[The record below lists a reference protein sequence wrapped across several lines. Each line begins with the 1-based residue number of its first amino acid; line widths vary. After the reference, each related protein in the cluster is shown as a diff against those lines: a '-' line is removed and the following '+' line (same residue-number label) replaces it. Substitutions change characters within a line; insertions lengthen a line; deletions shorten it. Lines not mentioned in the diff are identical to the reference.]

1 MSSPAPSDGP
11 TNTSQVRSSRDPE
24 LVRAGLEAWL
34 ATKLPVGAAPRI
46 TGLEGTSANGM
57 SSETLLLDATW
68 TEDGEPRV
76 ERLVSRLAPDDKDV
90 PVFPAYDL
98 LRQFEVIGLVGERS
112 DVPVPRTWWCETDA
126 DPIGT
131 PFFVMSRLDGR
142 VPPDVMP
149 YNFGDSWLF
158 DASPADQRRLQD
170 ASVDVLARLHAIEVT
185 GEEGGSVDDAF
196 AFLDFDEPGAT
207 PLRRR
212 LRHTADWFD
221 WISREM
227 PRSALVARAL
237 TWLDDRFPADEG
249 PAVVSWGDSR
259 IGNVMYDG
267 FEPAAVL
274 DWEMAG
280 LGPRE
285 LDLSWMAY
293 AHRVFEDIAAGY
305 GLGGMPDFLRMDDVA
320 ATYERS
326 TGHTPRHL
334 DWYATYAAVQYAIVF
349 LRTGFRSVH
358 FGEREMPDEVD
369 DLIMNR
375 DALERMLAG
384 TYW

>member
-1 MSSPAPSDGP
+1 MSTSSSADGP
-11 TNTSQVRSSRDPE
+11 RNTAQVRSSRDPE
-24 LVRAGLEAWL
+24 RVRAGLEAWL
-34 ATKLPVGAAPRI
+34 ATKLPAGAEPKI

-68 TEDGEPRV
+68 IEDGEPRS
-76 ERLVSRLAPDDKDV
+76 ERLVSRLAPDEHDV
-90 PVFPAYDL
+90 PVFSTYDL
-98 LRQFEVIGLVGERS
+98 VKQFDAIRLVGERS
-112 DVPVPRTWWCETDA
+112 DVPVPGTWWCEPDPE
-126 DPIGT
+126 PIGT

-149 YNFGDSWLF
+149 YNFGDSWLY
-158 DASPADQRRLQD
+158 DASAEDQRRLQD
-170 ASVDVLARLHAIEVT
+170 ASVDVLARLHAID
-185 GEEGGSVDDAF
+185 VDDSF

-207 PLRRR
+207 ALRRR
-212 LRHTADWFD
+212 LCHTADWFD
-221 WISREM
+221 WISEDM
-227 PRSALVARAL
+227 PRSDLVTRSLA
-237 TWLDDRFPADEG
+237 WLDERFPTDEG

-259 IGNVMYDG
+259 IGNVMYDD
-267 FEPAAVL
+267 FEPVAVL

-293 AHRVFEDIAAGY
+293 AHRVFEDIAATY
-305 GLGGMPDFLRMDDVA
+305 GMGGMPDFLRMDDVA
-320 ATYERS
+320 STYERI

-334 DWYATYAAVQYAIVF
+334 EWYATYAAVQYAIVF

-358 FGEREMPDEVD
+358 FGEREMPAEVD
-369 DLIMNR
+369 ELIMNR
-375 DALERMLAG
+375 GPLEQMLAG

>member
-1 MSSPAPSDGP
+1 MSTRGDEGP
-11 TNTSQVRSSRDPE
+11 RNTTQIRSSRDPA

-34 ATKLPVGAAPRI
+34 ADQLPAGAAPAV

-68 TEDGEPRV
+68 TEGGNPRA
-76 ERLVSRLAPDDKDV
+76 ERLVARLAPDGADV

-98 LRQFEVIGLVGERS
+98 ERQFEVIRLVGERS
-112 DVPVPRTWWCETDA
+112 DVPVPRTWWCEPDA
-126 DPIGT
+126 GPIGT
-131 PFFVMSRLDGR
+131 AFFVMSRLDGR

-149 YNFGDSWLF
+149 YNFGDSWLY
-158 DASPADQRRLQD
+158 DADPADQQRLQD
-170 ASVDVLARLHAIEVT
+170 ATVDVLARLHAIDVDA
-185 GEEGGSVDDAF
+185 GADDAF
-196 AFLDFDEPGAT
+196 SFLAFAEPGAT
-207 PLRRR
+207 ALRRR

-221 WISREM
+221 WISRDM
-227 PRSALVARAL
+227 PRSLLVTRAFA
-237 TWLDDRFPADEG
+237 WLDEHFPADEG

-285 LDLSWMAY
+285 LDLSWLAY
-293 AHRVFEDIAAGY
+293 AHRVFEDIAATY
-305 GLGGMPDFLRMDDVA
+305 GMGGMPEFLRIEDVA
-320 ATYERS
+320 GAYERI
-326 TGHTPRHL
+326 TGDTPRHL
-334 DWYATYAAVQYAIVF
+334 EWYGAYAAVQYAIVF

-358 FGEREMPDEVD
+358 FGEREMPAEVD
-369 DLIMNR
+369 ELIMNR
-375 DALERMLAG
+375 ASLERMLAG
-384 TYW
+384 ADW